1 MELDPFLLPRVLL
14 LVRHS
19 LLVGLQLVFAPF
31 EQQIDSQ
38 QGVQRVFLLLFFLDL
53 VLFLV
58 CHLSG
63 IYRQLARGRLIALC
77 REIPALV
84 SSPGTLLQI
93 VQQFRGQCLLVYCIE
108 RGSTATSVLH
118 AFSLFSLSL
127 EAIVL

>member
-58 CHLSG
+58 CHVSG
-63 IYRQLARGRLIALC
+63 IYRQLARDRLISLC
-77 REIPALV
+77 
-84 SSPGTLLQI
+84 
-93 VQQFRGQCLLVYCIE
+93 
-108 RGSTATSVLH
+108 
-118 AFSLFSLSL
+118 
-127 EAIVL
+127 